1 MCTCYNIYV
10 NSFSIWTCGSGGDVF
25 KDISIFRSDGHF
37 VQRSGTIRG
46 ILVNGIMGNIL
57 MKYYVVCENSI
68 KYSASSHL
76 ISFPQLV

>member
-1 MCTCYNIYV
+1 MRIHFQFGQV
-10 NSFSIWTCGSGGDVF
+10 VQEEMSF

-57 MKYYVVCENSI
+57 MKYYVVCGNSI